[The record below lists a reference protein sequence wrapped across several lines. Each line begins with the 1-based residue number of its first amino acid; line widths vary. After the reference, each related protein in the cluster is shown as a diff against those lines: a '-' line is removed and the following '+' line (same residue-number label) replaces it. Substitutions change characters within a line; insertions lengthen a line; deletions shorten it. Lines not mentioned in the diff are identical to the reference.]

1 LRMDSQK
8 LSHDDCST
16 MPIVRSTSTCRVL
29 VLCLLRL
36 ENRLPNR
43 RLNTSHKRFP
53 LSGRRVRG
61 DKLHNR
67 PETPFFSGH
76 LWNLLACVKRE
87 LLGFGPKFWFEAPQ
101 GAKLGEVQGKIL
113 SVRPTFEIYDAS
125 NRLVAVVKKKLFSL
139 LGSQWWMEDS
149 SGHEIAK
156 VSGNIWE
163 HDYRVETPADAQ
175 IAQIHKKW
183 ISVRDSYCVEI
194 TNPEIKPFLVLSYVI
209 AMDHVEDKEHGKVFG
224 RPVIRF

>member
-1 LRMDSQK
+1 MFGETNYIIDQK
-8 LSHDDCST
+8 L
-16 MPIVRSTSTCRVL
+16 
-29 VLCLLRL
+29 
-36 ENRLPNR
+36 
-43 RLNTSHKRFP
+43 
-53 LSGRRVRG
+53 LSFRDTFGIK
-61 DKLHNR
+61 D
-67 PETPFFSGH
+67 ESG
-76 LWNLLACVKRE
+76 NLLACVKRE

>member
-1 LRMDSQK
+1 MTGRPRVQIPPGPPFTFDVLPAIESGNTTLLRMDSQK

-16 MPIVRSTSTCRVL
+16 MPIVRSTSTCRIL

-36 ENRLPNR
+36 
-43 RLNTSHKRFP
+43 
-53 LSGRRVRG
+53 
-61 DKLHNR
+61 
-67 PETPFFSGH
+67 
-76 LWNLLACVKRE
+76 
-87 LLGFGPKFWFEAPQ
+87 
-101 GAKLGEVQGKIL
+101 
-113 SVRPTFEIYDAS
+113 
-125 NRLVAVVKKKLFSL
+125 KKKLFSL

-209 AMDHVEDKEHGKVFG
+209 AMDHVE
-224 RPVIRF
+224 